1 MKQKIINFK
10 NIKFYNTDFSK
21 ILQKIKEGGYLV
33 APAASSL
40 SKINKNKKY
49 YEALVKSN
57 VAILDSGFFCILLRA
72 FKGLKVKK
80 FSGYLFLKNFLNIK
94 FTKNTRFLI
103 IDPNFKESKH
113 NLAYLNKKNIFNIK
127 AYIAP
132 QYNKNINDKN
142 LLKIINKYK
151 PRYIL
156 INIGGEVQEILALYI
171 REKIN
176 FKISILCTG
185 AAIAFLTKQ
194 QAPINSLIDSLYLG
208 WFVRLIYNPRKYF
221 FRILGSLKLIRLF

>member
-21 ILQKIKEGGYLV
+21 ILKKIKEGGYLV

-57 VAILDSGFFCILLRA
+57 VAILDSGFFCILLRG

-94 FTKNTRFLI
+94 FTKNTRFLT
-103 IDPNFKESKH
+103 IDPNSNESKH
-113 NLAYLNKKNIFNIK
+113 NIAYFNKKNILNIK
-127 AYIAP
+127 SYIAP
-132 QYNKNINDKN
+132 KYIKKIYDKN
-142 LLKIINKYK
+142 LLKIIKKYK

-156 INIGGEVQEILALYI
+156 VNIGGEVQEILALYI

-221 FRILGSLKLIRLF
+221 FRILGSLNLIRLF